1 MIYDG
6 FRSFCRFPFE
16 FGESKIKVHMKVK
29 KIYAVI
35 LAAGVS
41 RRLGTNKLTLRIDGQ
56 TVIRRS
62 VTPFLTEGIEKTFV
76 VVSIN
81 REKIE
86 RELEGLGPL
95 EVVDNPHYQEGMSS
109 SVKAVLTHVKGADG
123 VFFHLGD
130 KPFVKPEQVKAMLDL
145 YLGGGGN
152 LLVPRYEGGKGHP
165 VLMTTEPYFGE
176 MENLGGDKGLREIIE
191 KHLED
196 VVFLEGDEGNVFD
209 IDTVEDIETLKR
221 RGHKIEES

>member
-1 MIYDG
+1 MESGACCRPLCKLNG
-6 FRSFCRFPFE
+6 F
-16 FGESKIKVHMKVK
+16 KIKVHMKVK

-41 RRLGTNKLTLRIDGQ
+41 RRLGMNKLTVRIDGQ

-62 VTPFLTEGIEKTFV
+62 VTPFLTEGIEKIFV
-76 VVSIN
+76 VASVN

-86 RELEGLGPL
+86 RELQGLGPV
-95 EVVDNPHYQEGMSS
+95 EIVDNPHYREGMSS
-109 SVKAVLTHVKGADG
+109 SVKAVLPYIKEADG

-130 KPFVKPEQVKAMLDL
+130 KPFVTREQVKAMLHL
-145 YLGGGGN
+145 YLGGGEN

-165 VLMTTEPYFGE
+165 VLMTTGLYFSE

-191 KHLED
+191 KHPED
-196 VVFLEGDEGNVFD
+196 VVFLDGFEGNVFD
-209 IDTVEDIETLKR
+209 IDTIEDIETLKR
-221 RGHKIEES
+221 RGYKIEES